1 MPSTTSVPTIQFAS
15 NGILGNIGAPLRDFE
30 DESEE
35 ALLGD
40 FETDEW
46 TTQTIYFN
54 LYAGVVTQRIWCVY
68 IIPIEIQIR

>member
-1 MPSTTSVPTIQFAS
+1 MLTCRLVLRLKRSTIVPSTTSVPTIQFAS

-40 FETDEW
+40 FETDE
-46 TTQTIYFN
+46 
-54 LYAGVVTQRIWCVY
+54 
-68 IIPIEIQIR
+68 